1 LQYTTFFKTML
12 VLVCFATFKSQSD
25 WISMKKQLY
34 LYTVS
39 FIVILIHF
47 NGYSQPQKECLSRQY
62 IIAGAQLANQ
72 SYTFSKLSYFV
83 NNKALAEKNVDSAII
98 YIQQSI
104 TAIDSA
110 IILAADSELMAL
122 DYANIAKKFTI
133 RSYKLLKAYKN
144 VTNQIQKQDL
154 AKQAT
159 FYAANAVTDA
169 YHAAFYFKNCNLKEN
184 KPIAAVAP
192 PKQPTKLDIDQNLF
206 ALLDEN
212 LHQKTEEDKKE
223 VSKLT
228 TQLQT
233 QKDPAKAEKIKA
245 EIKKLETEEAQ
256 LELKDKNAKTK
267 LDSINAQIDKRDK
280 NKSTDVKPEE
290 TIFSKSMKRPADEW
304 DKDVV
309 LDAELPMGL
318 VYQIQIGYYKNLN
331 VSEVFRGLTPIM
343 GKTMPGGGVSYSIGM
358 FEKVADAQQAK
369 NYVRGIGLN
378 DAFIVVHNDRKK
390 ITLAEAAKLE
400 KK

>member
-1 LQYTTFFKTML
+1 MQI
-12 VLVCFATFKSQSD
+12 LVCFTTFKSQLNWD
-25 WISMKKQLY
+25 LY
-34 LYTVS
+34 ATS
-39 FIVILIHF
+39 FIVVFSHL
-47 NGYSQPQKECLSRQY
+47 NGYSQTKKECLSRQF
-62 IIAGAQLANQ
+62 IIEAAQLANQ

-83 NNKALAEKNVDSAII
+83 NNKTLSEKNVDSAII
-98 YIQQSI
+98 FIQQSI
-104 TAIDSA
+104 IAIDSA
-110 IILAADSELMAL
+110 IILASDSDLMAL
-122 DYANIAKKFTI
+122 DYANIAKKFAT
-133 RSYKLLKAYKN
+133 RSYKLLKAHN
-144 VTNQIQKQDL
+144 QVTNLNQKQDL

-159 FYAANAVTDA
+159 FYAANATTDA
-169 YHAAFYFKNCNLKEN
+169 YHASFYFKDCDLKEN
-184 KPIAAVAP
+184 KPAEVTKSP
-192 PKQPTKLDIDQNLF
+192 QVPKQPTKLDIDQNLF

-212 LHQKTEEDKKE
+212 LHIKTEEDKKE
-223 VSKLT
+223 VTKLT
-228 TQLQT
+228 AELQT
-233 QKDPAKAEKIKA
+233 QKDPVKVEKIKA

-256 LELKDKNAKTK
+256 LELKDKNAKAK
-267 LDSINAQIDKRDK
+267 LDSINAQIDRRDK

-290 TIFSKSMKRPADEW
+290 TVFSKSMKRPADEW

-318 VYQIQIGYYKNLN
+318 VYQIQIGFYKNLN

-369 NYVRGIGLN
+369 NYVRGIGLT